1 MTLASSILNLRG
13 LGCFRFLLWCRNARR
28 DGATAL
34 DFGARNGITPLNI
47 FQDNVLGIAPSDTL
61 FILGNGWS
69 VNELNSTMLHHIQAH
84 TSIGVNFW
92 FFHDFIP
99 SALSLD
105 GGKVEEADQLV
116 MKSLGTLGLLLERW
130 SVSERQPKIMYLRPY
145 QSNPEFLLPVPA
157 GLKEQSSVSGRAN
170 IVGSS
175 RRAVKV
181 DVKRLIKQLLKRRLP
196 HSVLPDNGSSI
207 VRLVFFGIA
216 QGFKDIVLVGVDLDA
231 RPHFWFGAPYAE
243 KYPELLSLF
252 PPPDG
257 KPHGTV
263 ESTGRALGNL
273 EFLAVLGEVLNELG
287 IARLWIGSPT
297 SQLARILPRYDWPDE
312 IAKDSPCVQKN

>member
-1 MTLASSILNLRG
+1 
-13 LGCFRFLLWCRNARR
+13 
-28 DGATAL
+28 
-34 DFGARNGITPLNI
+34 LNI

-105 GGKVEEADQLV
+105 AGKVEEAEQLIV
-116 MKSLGTLGLLLERW
+116 KSLGTLGRLLERW
-130 SVSERQPKIMYLRPY
+130 SVSERQPKILYLRPY
-145 QSNPEFLLPVPA
+145 QSNPEFLLPLPA
-157 GLKEQSSVSGRAN
+157 GLKERSSVSGRAN

-175 RRAVKV
+175 RRAVEV
-181 DVKRLIKQLLKRRLP
+181 DLKRLIKQLLKRRLP
-196 HSVLPDNGSSI
+196 HSVLPDNGSSV
-207 VRLVFFGIA
+207 VRLVFLGIA

-243 KYPELLSLF
+243 KYRELLKLF

-257 KPHGTV
+257 TPHGTI
-263 ESTGRALGNL
+263 ESTGRALGNG
-273 EFLAVLGEVLNELG
+273 EFLTILSRVLTEFGV
-287 IARLWIGSPT
+287 AKLWIASPT
-297 SQLARILPRYDWPDE
+297 SELANALPLYPWPTPVD
-312 IAKDSPCVQKN
+312 